1 MKTSPFNPSPWR
13 QVDPAGSF
21 DCFKVISNTDKVWL
35 AKDALAGGC
44 FITGKDAFGKEF
56 HAWLRWAQSDHPRA
70 VLWWHWLNEHPDPDI
85 PSRDEY
91 VSKLWQT
98 MNDSNHPNHR
108 AKAQVSDELTPWSYY
123 ERHFFN
129 WFLGRYN
136 LVDARRVFKQNRIS
150 RYVHLP
156 VSLLTLG
163 AVIGFFGFGCQSGC
177 EWMVAALG
185 IMLVFALGNLA
196 AWIEPAYYLQ
206 SLMPRMAVTTGLGYL
221 FLFSASGLVA
231 AIYHNPLSLVWQIII
246 SVALVLFVFSYM
258 MQVIQRCV
266 VPRLHFRRAGA
277 RALHLL
283 CLGIAY
289 SAIGLL
295 ISAPVLFSPLFD
307 QNFVT
312 APPPGALL
320 ITAAIALALGVALQ
334 LVWDDKPV
342 TEPL

>member
-1 MKTSPFNPSPWR
+1 METSPFNPSPWR
-13 QVDPAGSF
+13 RVDPAGFF
-21 DCFKVISNTDKVWL
+21 DCFKAISNTDKVWL
-35 AKDALAGGC
+35 AKDARDGGC
-44 FITGKDAFGKEF
+44 FINGKDAFGKEF
-56 HAWLRWAQSDHPRA
+56 HTWLRWVQSDHPRA

-108 AKAQVSDELTPWSYY
+108 AKTQVSDELTSWSYY

-129 WFLGRYN
+129 WFLSRYN
-136 LVDARRVFKQNRIS
+136 VVDARRVFNQSWIS

-163 AVIGFFGFGCQSGC
+163 AAIGFFGFGCQSGC
-177 EWMVAALG
+177 EWMVAALAS
-185 IMLVFALGNLA
+185 MLVFVLGNLA
-196 AWIEPAYYLQ
+196 AWIEPSYYLQ

-221 FLFSASGLVA
+221 FLFSGSGLVA
-231 AIYHNPLSLVWQIII
+231 AIYKNSLPWQGQMAITIG
-246 SVALVLFVFSYM
+246 LVLVVSIYM
-258 MQVIQRCV
+258 VQVIQRRV
-266 VPRLHFRRAGA
+266 VPRLNFWHAGG

-295 ISAPVLFSPLFD
+295 VSAPILFSPLFD
-307 QNFVT
+307 ETFTN
-312 APPPGALL
+312 APTWGALV
-320 ITAAIALALGVALQ
+320 ITAAIALAIGVALQ